1 MNNSSHRLVSY
12 SDSES
17 TSSNNQNSPLANV
30 IGIKNLPPELIE
42 NIAFRLPENDYINF
56 RQASKDFANTLESVK
71 SMAEDYYNN
80 DFSFTCKGQLSE
92 NKSKLA
98 FNSYALY
105 RCITK
110 DASPQT
116 LAALANIKFRIL
128 NESDELLRINCNYPM
143 DTDSDTFLTKLL
155 DSVHILFNF
164 VVVSSRIDKNTESSI
179 FLDKASTNHK
189 SVTEIFNKAD
199 LLFTA
204 KKTDSGLLIAAI
216 ISRVYNYIS
225 GLNNKDGTRKFSDE
239 VLASYRDSHRSMF
252 LTGDCITSIPPSL
265 TSSW

>member
-56 RQASKDFANTLESVK
+56 RQASKDFASTLESVK

-92 NKSKLA
+92 NKSKLVS
-98 FNSYALY
+98 NSYALY
-105 RCITK
+105 CCITK

-116 LAALANIKFRIL
+116 LVSLANIKSEIL
-128 NESDELLRINCNYPM
+128 NENGERLRISFSYPINTAPLKLFDSVDILYNFSTVQWNWTM
-143 DTDSDTFLTKLL
+143 DTNIEL
-155 DSVHILFNF
+155 
-164 VVVSSRIDKNTESSI
+164 SI
-179 FLDKASTNHK
+179 FMDKASTNHK

-216 ISRVYNYIS
+216 ISHFHNYIS
-225 GLNNKDGTRKFSDE
+225 GINNEDGTRKFSDE

-252 LTGDCITSIPPSL
+252 LTGDCINRFTPR
-265 TSSW
+265 